1 MTVMPVGVLA
11 SLPVLPID
19 QGVAEAI
26 QRMRTPFGDVLLGV
40 ITRLGNGALIWVI
53 VGVMVMI
60 VGLLRQHGQVRAVT
74 LGTAM
79 VLWGALALG
88 QVLVEWVIK
97 PITLKPRPLT
107 LHPDWNYLDLLPT
120 STSFPSGHACWAWCA
135 VPILWG
141 WDRRAG
147 YGALAFALVM
157 MVSRVYV
164 AAHWVTDVL
173 AGGVLGLLIGL
184 GCAWILRYRLAVP
197 PQD

>member
-26 QRMRTPFGDVLLGV
+26 QGMRTPFGDVLLGV

-60 VGLLRQHGQVRAVT
+60 VGLMRQHGQVRAVS

-79 VLWGALALG
+79 ALWGALALG

-135 VPILWG
+135 VPILWE

-147 YGALAFALVM
+147 YGALAIALVM
-157 MVSRVYV
+157 GFSRIYVS
-164 AAHWVTDVL
+164 AHWFTDVL
-173 AGGVLGLLIGL
+173 AGALLGLGIGFGVLWLTQRLLS
-184 GCAWILRYRLAVP
+184 RP
-197 PQD
+197 